1 MVGQWAMNIK
11 LVKVCEMHV
20 NSHLPSEK
28 LHCMLN
34 FSFLVLVMFV
44 CCSSISSSLLMV
56 LVSVVLC
63 QSTSAKVKRELV
75 IMISVLRH
83 TYEILAVML
92 QPEQDGLVTP
102 GAA

>member
-1 MVGQWAMNIK
+1 
-11 LVKVCEMHV
+11 
-20 NSHLPSEK
+20 
-28 LHCMLN
+28 
-34 FSFLVLVMFV
+34 
-44 CCSSISSSLLMV
+44 MV

-83 TYEILAVML
+83 TYEIHAVML